1 MNNNT
6 NPPVPEAIAAQYA
19 AAVQTLLDETVPYT
33 TVPHLANMFQ
43 AAADNGGSVN
53 DQQAGTICALIRF
66 AYKIEHIEGQQ

>member
-6 NPPVPEAIAAQYA
+6 NPPVPDAKAAQYA

-43 AAADNGGSVN
+43 AAADNNGSVS
-53 DQQAGTICALIRF
+53 DTAAGTLCALIRF